1 MTLQVHDVIVWA
13 TLFLFLSSALLAFWI
28 YRQVRGSRIGSG
40 WLFLS
45 LSALCLFVAE
55 GYDITSG
62 MFGFTLQFYREE
74 YLSGLAALSF
84 AIGTFVMSLAI
95 NAVIPKSVRRM
106 SQYKKIIKGKE

>member
-1 MTLQVHDVIVWA
+1 MTLQLHDVIVWA
-13 TLFLFLSSALLAFWI
+13 TLFLFLSSCLLAFWI
-28 YRQVRGSRIGSG
+28 YRQVCGSRIGNG

-55 GYDITSG
+55 GFDIVSAL
-62 MFGFTLQFYREE
+62 FGFVIPFYERE
-74 YLSGLAALSF
+74 YLVGVAALTF

-106 SQYKKIIKGKE
+106 SQYKKIIKGRE

>member
-1 MTLQVHDVIVWA
+1 MTFQVHDVIVWA
-13 TLFLFLSSALLAFWI
+13 TLVLFLSSALLAFWI
-28 YRQVRGSRIGSG
+28 FRQVWGSRIGSG

-55 GYDITSG
+55 GLDIASAQ
-62 MFGFTLQFYREE
+62 FGFAVPFYKRE
-74 YLSGLAALSF
+74 YLVVVAALSF

-106 SQYKKIIKGKE
+106 SQYKKIIKGRE